1 MDTRIASTK
10 LINKLKELQDIS
22 AQLQDEKCAADVQTR
37 KAQQVTILL

>member
-22 AQLQDEKCAADVQTR
+22 ERLHDEKCAADVQTR